1 MSHPESWI
9 ALSMVPEIGNASF
22 RRLLSVFG
30 CPEAVFDAP
39 EDKLAGVPGIG
50 ERKAKNIKLFQ
61 DWKIVKKQTEFLRK
75 HDARVLTCDS
85 TTYPALLTQ
94 IEDAPVIL
102 FVKGQTEEEDRFA
115 IAIVGSR
122 KTTSYGRLVAE
133 RLASE
138 LSAAGFT
145 IVSGMARGIDTI
157 AHTGSMRSGGRTV
170 AVLGSGLDKAYP
182 PENRDLME
190 KIVGSGYVVSEFPFG
205 TPPNRENFP
214 RRNRLISGL
223 SLGVVV
229 VEAAAG
235 SGALITARSA
245 LEQNREVFAVPANI
259 DSPTSKGTNELIKS
273 GAKLIQ
279 KADDIIEELAPVLK
293 GYAEAATRPVSAR
306 QETQRARTH
315 VDMTD
320 EEKKLCDI
328 LTGEPVHIDTISRA
342 LSVAPAR
349 ALSLLLN
356 LELKGVVKQTE
367 GKRFYIA
374 C

>member
-9 ALSMVPEIGNASF
+9 ALSMVPEIGNVSF
-22 RRLLSVFG
+22 RRLLAVFG
-30 CPEAVFDAP
+30 SPDAVFDST
-39 EDKLAGVPGIG
+39 EDKLASIPGIG
-50 ERKAKNIKLFQ
+50 GKKAKNIKRFTG
-61 DWKIVKKQTEFLRK
+61 WKNVNKQIEHLRRENA
-75 HDARVLTCDS
+75 HVVTCDS
-85 TTYPALLTQ
+85 PAYPALLMQ
-94 IEDAPVIL
+94 IEDAPAIL
-102 FVKGQTEEEDRFA
+102 FVKGQMEAEDRFA

-122 KTTSYGRLVAE
+122 ETTSYGRLVAE
-133 RLASE
+133 NLAVE
-138 LSAAGFT
+138 LSGAGFT

-157 AHTGSMRSGGRTV
+157 AHMGSMRSGGRTI

-190 KIVGSGYVVSEFPFG
+190 KIKGSGYVVSEFPFG

-259 DSPTSKGTNELIKS
+259 NSPTSEGTNELIKS

-279 KADDIIEELAPVLK
+279 KAEDIIEELAPVLK
-293 GYAEAATRPVSAR
+293 GYVGDAIRQGNSRRETRDRSPV
-306 QETQRARTH
+306 E
-315 VDMTD
+315 MTD

-328 LTGEPVHIDTISRA
+328 LTGEPAHIDTISRE
-342 LSVAPAR
+342 LSLAPAR
-349 ALSLLLN
+349 ALALLLN

-367 GKRFYIA
+367 GKRFYIV